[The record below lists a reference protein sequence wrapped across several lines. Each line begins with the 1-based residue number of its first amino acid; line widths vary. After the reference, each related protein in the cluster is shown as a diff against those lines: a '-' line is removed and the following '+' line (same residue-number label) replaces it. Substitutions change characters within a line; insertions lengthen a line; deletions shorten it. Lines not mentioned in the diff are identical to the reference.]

1 MTNRLILAMLI
12 GTVLYAQSADK
23 PPKFE
28 VASVKPSAPGGSPNG
43 GPPGAP
49 IYPGCAP
56 PFNSPISS
64 LQYVVRNCTVRDLVG
79 HAFNPPKW
87 AFVFPSVPAWLSSE
101 HYDVVAKS
109 AGPVNPSEH
118 WRMLQSL
125 LEDRF
130 KLKWHREMRDQP
142 VYYLSIGKG
151 GGKGGLKLPA
161 TKPGTCTPW
170 DKKGPPPPPYPDK
183 PPTCDYILFP
193 GTPDRLGLGMDGT
206 GVPMVSLALHLSG
219 LLGRPVIDKTGLT
232 GIFDV
237 HIKFARDSALAFGGL
252 PDQPGQAPDPSGL
265 PNIFTAIRSLGLNI
279 ESGKGPVDVLVI
291 DSAQRPSEN

>member
-1 MTNRLILAMLI
+1 MTYRPIAAILIA
-12 GTVLYAQSADK
+12 TALYAQTAGK

-28 VASVKPSAPGGSPNG
+28 VASIKPSAPGGQ
-43 GPPGAP
+43 
-49 IYPGCAP
+49 GCAP

-87 AFVFPSVPAWLSSE
+87 AFVFPPQPAWLSSDR
-101 HYDVVAKS
+101 YDVIAKS

-142 VYYLSIGKG
+142 VYFLSMGKG
-151 GGKGGLKLPA
+151 ALKLPA
-161 TKPGTCTPW
+161 TKPGTCTAW
-170 DKKGPPPPPYPDK
+170 DKKGPPPPPNPDK
-183 PPTCDYILFP
+183 PPTCDYILMP
-193 GTPDRLGLGMDGT
+193 GTPDGLGMGMDGT
-206 GVPMVSLALHLSG
+206 GVTMASLAGYLSG
-219 LLGRPVIDKTGLT
+219 LLGRPVIDKTGNA

-237 HIKFARDSALAFGGL
+237 HFKFARDSALAFGGL
-252 PDQPGQAPDPSGL
+252 PDQAGQAPDPSGL
-265 PNIFTAIRSLGLNI
+265 PNIFTAIRRLGLNI
-279 ESGKGPVDVLVI
+279 ESGKAPVDVLVV
-291 DSAQRPSEN
+291 DSAQKPSEN